1 MKTEIFE
8 ADAFTGRKEQLLATL
23 DSDYRWEK
31 GDEIVI
37 NTGPNRWKVR
47 VTWVQVTLESDG
59 PRREVVALKI

>member
-8 ADAFTGRKEQLLATL
+8 ADAFTGRKEALLASL

-31 GDEIVI
+31 GDEIVV
-37 NTGPNRWKVR
+37 NTGPQKMKVR
-47 VTWVQVTLESDG
+47 VTWVQVTLEPDG